1 MQPFSMLTKDSE
13 ILLEADLNVTWN
25 KFPNIS
31 IFTLVYKN
39 SKQSSNMHSIH
50 TFHNRHRE
58 TTLKYSNIS
67 NLSQIS
73 LSVQHMYSAALAIPI
88 QGKSYF
94 AVDLKFALKLTQTL
108 KYLQIFIVLWKGCLL
123 SLLQQKTINSDIQLG
138 H

>member
-1 MQPFSMLTKDSE
+1 
-13 ILLEADLNVTWN
+13 
-25 KFPNIS
+25 
-31 IFTLVYKN
+31 
-39 SKQSSNMHSIH
+39 MHSIH

-73 LSVQHMYSAALAIPI
+73 LSMQHMYLAALAIPI

-108 KYLQIFIVLWKGCLL
+108 KYLQIFIVFWKGCLL
-123 SLLQQKTINSDIQLG
+123 SLLQQKTINSDIQLR
-138 H
+138 HYDKHHMPYTLKFNF

>member
-1 MQPFSMLTKDSE
+1 
-13 ILLEADLNVTWN
+13 
-25 KFPNIS
+25 
-31 IFTLVYKN
+31 
-39 SKQSSNMHSIH
+39 MHSIH